1 MRKIYLFLIAL
12 LLVSPVMAADWDNVK
27 SYDAEKKE
35 ITVTNLFGLGKEISQ
50 ITLLTELD
58 HLVIDRGPNVMQR
71 VAEFRIKN
79 NEDYGNALKKME
91 LFDVQRSMKEMNRE
105 FEYRYREDNGYEDVP
120 ITNTSYCNGEDECV
134 APILDYRRDYK
145 YNWIKLE
152 ESKLD
157 ELPEG
162 NITLGIYLDVEEE
175 ERGEWIPT
183 LFGVRINEWATWTSS
198 LNTILT
204 HYYHFNES
212 SGTNALDSGGIGK
225 TQVNITLVPQA
236 PDIAEFISSGMFG
249 GSVFVD
255 TTGGSGSYAK
265 TNANIGL
272 SGTDTWFISLWVN
285 RTDPHTDP
293 AFLFG
298 GSSGWPLYFSIKGG
312 SAASASGVR
321 INWGGSDTGTLAAC
335 FNSNG
340 SAFNHVLWGQSAGR
354 QLFYCDGT
362 LLWNASFSSTTTN
375 ELRIG
380 NQQYLDAESEI
391 NFDEMA
397 VFNHS
402 LTPGEIS
409 DLYNNGAGIR
419 YATTFTSGP
428 DITHPTNTTY
438 SDQVTSMNYTQ
449 GGNAHCWYSLD
460 GGATNSTPVVAGV
473 NFTGLASGGGSSTWT
488 TYCNDSSNTLASD
501 SVTFFVDLGIETH
514 LKAPVNDTNTTN
526 ALVEFEVNASTVG
539 SLRLENQTI
548 YIYYSN
554 STLLTSNYSG
564 LSGQTSSRKFNHTF
578 AQDGNYIWN
587 ALTKG
592 NSSGV
597 YLEDWD
603 VNRTIFIDTT
613 SPIIDI
619 TFPTKQIEFAKV
631 GDVIDLNYTITETN
645 PSSCYYVFNGTN
657 HTISC
662 GTNATIV
669 VDDRNFTAQVW
680 ANDTLGNI
688 GFDSQTWAF
697 SLLEVDQTFST
708 NILEGSINEFRLNVS
723 YLSSNF
729 SNIQAFIHY
738 NSTMYEG
745 VQSAG
750 TDSVEFS
757 RNISAVVVAAKNN
770 VSFYWEVKL
779 TNATGTFPFNMSSQ
793 NQSVNN
799 INVDLCTSHSIL
811 FINYS
816 LKDEETQAF
825 LNGTAGN
832 SSVQF
837 SLQMYPIGSN
847 EAVINL
853 SSNFSNNNNPKVC
866 VENDLG
872 DASYTIDLV
881 TSYTAVDYAI
891 EHNFIQNATITN
903 SSLPQNIDLLDLKSA
918 DSTEFLITFKDESFL
933 LIPDALIDIQ
943 RKYLDEGLFKTVE
956 IQKTDETGN
965 AVGHFDTDG
974 VLYTIIVTKFGE
986 ILGIFNNIAVICQD
1000 AIIGDC
1006 DINLKAQGTITPL
1019 DDLEDIGNLSY
1030 TMVFDKDARTVTTIF
1045 STTDGSIKTVSI
1057 NTTKYD
1063 RFSNET
1069 VCSQQLTGSSG
1080 TLVCTIPA
1088 SFGNATIISSL
1099 FIGSS
1104 PMTQLIQKVFTI
1116 QANVYQQFGDDMGA
1130 LVIIM
1135 MLTIPFMAI
1144 TSTIGFLISIVIGLV
1159 MASLLM
1165 VFSTSTIIGIGSS
1178 LVWLIIAVGILIYKI
1193 ARRGTL

>member
-1 MRKIYLFLIAL
+1 MKIYLFLIAL
-12 LLVSPVMAADWDNVK
+12 LLISPVMAADWDNVK

-50 ITLLTELD
+50 ITLLTELN

-91 LFDVQRSMKEMNRE
+91 LFDVQRSMKEMDRE
-105 FEYRYREDNGYEDVP
+105 YEYRYRVDDGYRDVP
-120 ITNTSYCNGEDECV
+120 VHNATYCHGEEDCV
-134 APILDYRRDYK
+134 APILYHRRDYK

-162 NITLGIYLDVEEE
+162 NITLGIYLDVEEKE
-175 ERGEWIPT
+175 VGEWIGT
-183 LFGVRINEWATWTSS
+183 MFGVRINEWATWSSS
-198 LNTILT
+198 LNTYLT

-212 SGTNALDSGGIGK
+212 SGTNVLDSGGIGK
-225 TQVNITLVPQA
+225 TQVNLTFVPQEKTM
-236 PDIAEFISSGMFG
+236 EFTTDGLFG
-249 GSVFVD
+249 GGAQII
-255 TTGGSGSYAK
+255 TGAGEGAYTK

-272 SGTDTWFISLWVN
+272 IDTDAFFISLWVN
-285 RTDPHTDP
+285 RTNAHNDP

-298 GSSGWPLYFSIKGG
+298 D
-312 SAASASGVR
+312 
-321 INWGGSDTGTLAAC
+321 SDTWPTYVLIGGTGAGTSVFRSYWAGADSGYTAGC
-335 FNSNG
+335 FNDNG
-340 SAFNHVLWGQSAGR
+340 SAFNHILWGQSGGR
-354 QLFYCDGT
+354 QLFYCDGE
-362 LLWNASFSSTTTN
+362 LLWNGTYASKTVAEF
-375 ELRIG
+375 RIG
-380 NQQYLDAESEI
+380 NQQYLDSQSTI
-391 NFDEMA
+391 NWDEMA
-397 VFNHS
+397 VFNNS
-402 LTPGEIS
+402 LTPSLIS

-419 YATTFTSGP
+419 YATTFTTGP
-428 DITHPTNTTY
+428 DLTYPTNTTY

-501 SVTFFVDLGIETH
+501 SVTFFVDLDIETH

-662 GTNATIV
+662 GTNGTLV
-669 VDDRNFTAQVW
+669 VNDRNFTAQVW

-738 NSTMYEG
+738 NNTMYEG

-757 RNISAVVVAAKNN
+757 RNISASVVAAKNN

-779 TNATGTFPFNMSSQ
+779 TNATGVFPFNMTSQ

-837 SLQMYPIGSN
+837 SLQMYPIGSS

-1069 VCSQQLTGSSG
+1069 VCSQQLTASSG

-1116 QANVYQQFGDDMGA
+1116 QANVYQQFGDDMGV

-1144 TSTIGFLISIVIGLV
+1144 TSTIGFLFSIVIGLV

-1178 LVWLIIAVGILIYKI
+1178 LVWLIIAVGILAYKM